1 MQAENSSR
9 GKGFIVSPVSVA
21 ITAEKKKKKFKLPKL
36 KLMFYLKEYISDFP
50 SLLRGEWEHIKKV
63 ILRTALSLI
72 SVAGCVFFFC
82 NFFTV
87 GTAIYNGNELVA
99 YSSSESEYFSALSS
113 ATEYAPGRLS
123 KEDFLQFKTIPA
135 LTLRDNVSGTV
146 SLRDKLLESTG
157 KFSYGCTLYSEDRAI
172 FTAESEEAAR
182 KIVNDYIDSYS
193 MNGQA
198 STDTNLSYKVSLF
211 PVSEISDY
219 NKCMALLSE
228 GGNVP
233 VVSVVSTSEEKEI
246 PFETQ
251 TQYDDSL
258 YIGESVTVTEGKTGS
273 SMIESQTVYKN
284 GEFESSQVVTE
295 NVVSVPVTQ
304 VIRVGTKPKDVLQ
317 SGLLYP
323 LSGTLSSPFGQRWGR
338 MHEGIDIAVP
348 VGTSVKAA
356 ECGTVI
362 FAGAGGSYGNLVR
375 IDHGNGVVTAY
386 AHLDKINVSK
396 GQTVDSNTEI
406 AKSGNTGRSTGPHLH
421 FEVVKDGVPLNPE
434 TYLKKR

>member
-1 MQAENSSR
+1 MQAEHSR
-9 GKGFIVSPVSVA
+9 GNGFIVSPLSIPSKA
-21 ITAEKKKKKFKLPKL
+21 GKQKKRFNLPKL
-36 KLMFYLKEYISDFP
+36 KLHLSIGEYISGF
-50 SLLRGEWEHIKKV
+50 LALVRGEWKYVKRV
-63 ILRTALSLI
+63 ILKALVSLLLVI
-72 SVAGCVFFFC
+72 GCIFFFC

-87 GTAIYNGNELVA
+87 GTAIYKGNKLVA
-99 YSSSESEYFSALSS
+99 YSASEREYNNALSS
-113 ATEYAPGRLS
+113 AS
-123 KEDFLQFKTIPA
+123 KFAQEQTSKGDYLHFKIIPA
-135 LTLRDNVSGTV
+135 LTLRSNVLTSV

-157 KFSYGCTLYSEDRAI
+157 KFRYGCTLYSEGTAI
-172 FTAESEEAAR
+172 FTAESEKVAR
-182 KIVNDYIDSYS
+182 EIVNNYIASYS

-198 STDTNLSYKVSLF
+198 SADAKLSYKVTLL
-211 PVSEISDY
+211 PVSEISDRD
-219 NKCMALLSE
+219 KCLALLSE
-228 GGNVP
+228 SGNVP
-233 VVSVVSTSEEKEI
+233 VVSVVSVSQEKEI

-273 SMIESQTVYKN
+273 SMVESQTIYKN

-295 NVVSVPVTQ
+295 NVVSMPVTQ
-304 VIRVGTKPKDVLQ
+304 VVRVGTKPKDVLT

-323 LSGTLSSPFGQRWGR
+323 LTGTLSSPFGERWGR

-362 FAGAGGSYGNLVR
+362 FAGVGGGYGNLVK
-375 IDHGNGVVTAY
+375 IDHGNGIVTAY

-421 FEVVKDGVPLNPE
+421 FEVLKNGTPLNPM